1 MDAKSGYH
9 QLPLREEEAELTAF
23 VVPWGHY
30 EFVEGT
36 PFGLKGA
43 GYSFQRCMA
52 TILGSNFIL
61 VGQEIKQ
68 AANQDFKSSLN
79 HR

>member
-52 TILGSNFIL
+52 TILGSSNFVDALCYLDDIL
-61 VGQEIKQ
+61 VWG
-68 AANQDFKSSLN
+68 ATW
-79 HR
+79 